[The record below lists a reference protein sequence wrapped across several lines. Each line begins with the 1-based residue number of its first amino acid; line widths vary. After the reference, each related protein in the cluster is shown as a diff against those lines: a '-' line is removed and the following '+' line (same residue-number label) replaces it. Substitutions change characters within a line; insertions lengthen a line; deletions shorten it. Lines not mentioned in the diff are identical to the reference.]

1 VLTRTA
7 DQSAAHLRGVQI
19 GLFTAIALCL
29 LLQAWLAT
37 TLEINW
43 DEFFFLSQ
51 IYDYQRG
58 EMTSALQTLHVHL
71 IGWITSLPGNEVDQV
86 VAGRFVMLAFLTG
99 TCVLIFRLARTFFSP
114 AASAIAVLAFASA
127 GPTIIH
133 SASFRVDPIAAFFI
147 MLSLVTLAR
156 GRMSL
161 GPMLLAGTSAAV
173 AAMLTIKV
181 GLYATAFTGIAVW
194 RLCDTND
201 RRKALRWLAGAAL
214 IAAIGFALLY
224 ALQLSLV
231 AKATNASA
239 QAMLGNAARAQFLE
253 YGFLPRRSEIWRA
266 ALLSPVQTI
275 LLVAGAIGVT
285 IAIIWAKGGD
295 RCKLLAVAGGGATL
309 LCLPFYRNAFPYFF
323 PFIMPPA
330 MLLVAWIVEWSSLL
344 RGRIGVMV
352 LAISMLVP
360 AAMVAKTWS
369 ERGRPPQRQVVATVH
384 EIFPQPVLMIDHSHM
399 IGSFPKR
406 GFFMSTWGMANYRAN
421 PPIFVNILRRETVP
435 LLLLDSPRLAEA
447 VGTSSAMKSSERL
460 HDEDR
465 DILRQN
471 FVEHWGP
478 IWVAGKRLVPIT
490 RSGQFEILIP
500 GAYTL
505 EGASL
510 VIDAKAI
517 PDGGVVQLTRGQ
529 HRFEANSQSARMLR
543 WGNHLPRPKRPG
555 PSGPLFVGF

>member
-1 VLTRTA
+1 MIK
-7 DQSAAHLRGVQI
+7 AATV
-19 GLFTAIALCL
+19 ACL
-29 LLQAWLAT
+29 LLQAWLALK
-37 TLEINW
+37 LEINW
-43 DEFFFLSQ
+43 DEFLFLSQ

-58 EMTSALQTLHVHL
+58 ELAAALQTMHVHL
-71 IGWITSLPGNEVDQV
+71 LGWITSFPGNEIDQV
-86 VAGRFVMLAFLTG
+86 IAGRFVMLAFLTG
-99 TCVLIFRLARTFFSP
+99 TCVLIYRLARTFFSP

-133 SASFRVDPIAAFFI
+133 STSFRVDPIAAFFI

-224 ALQLSLV
+224 VLQLSLV
-231 AKATNASA
+231 AKSSNAAS

-295 RCKLLAVAGGGATL
+295 RCRLLAVAGGGATL

-369 ERGRPPQRQVVATVH
+369 ERGRPPQRQVVARVH
-384 EIFPQPVLMIDHSHM
+384 EVFPQPVSMIDHSHM

-421 PPIFVNILRRETVP
+421 PPIFANILQRETVP

-447 VGTSSAMKSSERL
+447 VGTLPARDPSDRL

-465 DILRQN
+465 AILREN
-471 FVEHWGP
+471 FIPHWGP
-478 IWVAGKRLVPIT
+478 IWVAGKRIEPAGS
-490 RSGQFEILIP
+490 SGQFEILIP
-500 GAYTL
+500 GDYTL
-505 EGASL
+505 EGDRL
-510 VIDAKAI
+510 TIDGKQL
-517 PDGGVVQLTRGQ
+517 DNGNVVQLVKGR
-529 HRFEANSQSARMLR
+529 HSFVARSPTSRILR
-543 WGNHLPRPKRPG
+543 WGNNLRKPAG
-555 PSGPLFVGF
+555 PEPTGPLFVGF